1 MKLTD
6 PVGVP
11 APEATVDV
19 NVTALVTSTGFVLAT
34 NLTDADVWVITM
46 VCVTDVAAV

>member
-19 NVTALVTSTGFVLAT
+19 NVTALVTSTGFALAT
-34 NLTDADVWVITM
+34 KLTDVDACVITT